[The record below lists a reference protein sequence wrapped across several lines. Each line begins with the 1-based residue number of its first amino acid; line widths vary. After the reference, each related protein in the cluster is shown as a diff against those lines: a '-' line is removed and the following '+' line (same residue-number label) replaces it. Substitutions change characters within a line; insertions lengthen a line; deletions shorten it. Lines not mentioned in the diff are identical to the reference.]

1 MSDAFAELLKQ
12 VADDCGVTPEEVY
25 REIEAAMAAA
35 IASPDPAVQAI
46 WKDFP
51 CAGAQPTP
59 EEMIAFLSQLALIEQ
74 LCRDAAEQQRPL
86 LH

>member
-35 IASPDPAVQAI
+35 MAS
-46 WKDFP
+46 
-51 CAGAQPTP
+51 G
-59 EEMIAFLSQLALIEQ
+59 
-74 LCRDAAEQQRPL
+74 
-86 LH
+86 

>member
-35 IASPDPAVQAI
+35 MASPDPAVQA
-46 WKDFP
+46 FGRTSP
-51 CAGAQPTP
+51 ARAH
-59 EEMIAFLSQLALIEQ
+59 SQ
-74 LCRDAAEQQRPL
+74 RRRK
-86 LH
+86 

>member
-35 IASPDPAVQAI
+35 MASPDPAVQAI
-46 WKDFP
+46 WKDS
-51 CAGAQPTP
+51 
-59 EEMIAFLSQLALIEQ
+59 L
-74 LCRDAAEQQRPL
+74 
-86 LH
+86 

>member
-35 IASPDPAVQAI
+35 MASLGI
-46 WKDFP
+46 
-51 CAGAQPTP
+51 
-59 EEMIAFLSQLALIEQ
+59 
-74 LCRDAAEQQRPL
+74 RDAAERIYQTIL
-86 LH
+86 EICK